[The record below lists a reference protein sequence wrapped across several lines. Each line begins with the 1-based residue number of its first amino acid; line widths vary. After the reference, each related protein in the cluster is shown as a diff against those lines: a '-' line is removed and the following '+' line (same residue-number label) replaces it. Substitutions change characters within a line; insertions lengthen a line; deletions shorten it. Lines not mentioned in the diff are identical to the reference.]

1 MSLMKLLWT
10 TTSLSEAK
18 NQPHRYKMRT
28 SPLPTLGKITGPV
41 VKRSFEM
48 KDSGSTAVLEREP
61 GSEAM
66 NTDVAAGETASTAPV
81 EAFPGGRW
89 SLRPNRVNP
98 LKARL
103 APTAPSA
110 PVQGELSLEKVKPL
124 RNDLSD
130 SDLELVPRKAAP
142 PEPMKAAGEEM
153 PVQKQPIWARA
164 LSLFRRRS

>member
-18 NQPHRYKMRT
+18 DQPHRYKMRT

-41 VKRSFEM
+41 VGRSFEV
-48 KDSGSTAVLEREP
+48 KDSGGTAVLEREP
-61 GSEAM
+61 GSESMKTEA
-66 NTDVAAGETASTAPV
+66 AAGELASAAPID
-81 EAFPGGRW
+81 AFPGGRW

-98 LKARL
+98 LKART
-103 APTAPSA
+103 APTA

-130 SDLELVPRKAAP
+130 SDLELVPKKAAQ
-142 PEPMKAAGEEM
+142 PEPLRAAGGEEM
-153 PVQKQPIWARA
+153 AVQRQPIWARA

>member
-18 NQPHRYKMRT
+18 DQPHKYKMRT

-41 VKRSFEM
+41 TKRSFEV
-48 KDSGSTAVLEREP
+48 KDGGQTAVLEREP

-66 NTDVAAGETASTAPV
+66 KTEMAAGEAVSAAPINP
-81 EAFPGGRW
+81 FPGGRW
-89 SLRPNRVNP
+89 SLKPNRENP
-98 LKARL
+98 LKAAAA
-103 APTAPSA
+103 APVA

-130 SDLELVPRKAAP
+130 ADLELVPRQPALMQMEKTAAS
-142 PEPMKAAGEEM
+142 EAAEQQRG
-153 PVQKQPIWARA
+153 ILARVR
-164 LSLFRRRS
+164 SLFGRKS